1 MTDEQ
6 DVRRLLSAA
15 VRGEPPLA
23 LDRAAVFAEGRRR
36 LRVRRTA
43 TVGGAAVAV
52 VAVVLGMSA
61 LSGAQFGMRGDVG
74 PAAPPAVP
82 VPATIGAPATTS
94 PPPVATTPVAEPSVT
109 STERPEAT
117 RSPTAVDP
125 AVRGRLGVVLRDAKI
140 PWPPG
145 VSVAGDGAEWF
156 AFDESGTAT
165 FHLVAKD
172 AARRIVSVRVFAGAA
187 PPVAC
192 GEGCR
197 LAPAPDG
204 SLVSVRYAKP
214 AGSGGPVS
222 VEVATTPGAGAGVRV
237 VETAGFG
244 PPWQAEPLLPDD
256 VLVAIATIPGLA
268 AVNR

>member
-1 MTDEQ
+1 MSED

-15 VRGEPPLA
+15 VREEPPLA
-23 LDRAAVFAEGRRR
+23 LDREAVFAEGRRR

-61 LSGAQFGMRGDVG
+61 LSGAQFGMREDNVG
-74 PAAPPAVP
+74 PAAP
-82 VPATIGAPATTS
+82 APATTS
-94 PPPVATTPVAEPSVT
+94 RPVTTTAPLTSPPAAAAGE
-109 STERPEAT
+109 PEAT
-117 RSPTAVDP
+117 ATQSPPATAD
-125 AVRGRLGVVLRDAKI
+125 RLGMVLREAKI
-140 PWPPG
+140 PWPSG
-145 VSVAGDGAEWF
+145 VTVEGDGEEWF

-172 AARRIVSVRVFAGAA
+172 AARRLLTVRVYPDGA
-187 PPVAC
+187 PEVVC

-197 LAPAPDG
+197 VEPAPDRT
-204 SLVSVRYAKP
+204 LVTVRYAKP
-214 AGSGGPVS
+214 TEDGGPIA
-222 VEVATTPGAGAGVRV
+222 VEVTTASATGMDVQV

-244 PPWQAEPLLPDD
+244 PPWQVEPLLPDD

-268 AVNR
+268 RGR